1 MRPRAMLRPHCQGR
15 DMQITQGQRVPLSSL
30 IQGSDLTLSIAIKSA
45 QVIDYVC
52 FGVDANGKLSD
63 DRYMVFF
70 NQPSSPCNSVK
81 QVNGGSFQLSLAG
94 LPALIERL
102 VFTASIDGAGTM
114 SEIQASHFSIQSQG
128 REVARGEFSGATFTA
143 EKAIMVADIY
153 RKNGEWRIAS
163 NLQGY
168 NAGLD
173 ALVVHFGGEVAD
185 APAPA
190 PAAPPRISLEKKIA
204 DAAPQLIS
212 LAKKAQV
219 SLEKARLTDTKARVG
234 LVLDASGSMNPQYT
248 RGHVQEVVDRL
259 IPLAVHFDD
268 DGALDCWAF
277 GAKPQQLNAVTLSN
291 FQNFIRTDHGGW
303 KDWELGA
310 RINDEPKAMRMVIDY
325 YKKSGDKTPIY
336 ILFISDGGVHQDRE
350 ITRLMTEAAKLPIFW
365 QFVGLGGRGYGI
377 LEKLDDMGGR
387 VVDNCNFFA
396 LDRLD
401 EIPEEKLYD
410 LLMEEFPDW
419 LKAAKGAGIL

>member
-1 MRPRAMLRPHCQGR
+1 MPSTDSGDSGDGSTLAATGDGGGDTPTATGGN
-15 DMQITQGQRVPLSSL
+15 TPSVEGSSENDDGVTPQL
-30 IQGSDLTLSIAIKSA
+30 ANPNHTSGTGPVSDTAGANDQAGKVIVVKDTIKVA
-45 QVIDYVC
+45 ANTVY
-52 FGVDANGKLSD
+52 DA
-63 DRYMVFF
+63 
-70 NQPSSPCNSVK
+70 
-81 QVNGGSFQLSLAG
+81 
-94 LPALIERL
+94 
-102 VFTASIDGAGTM
+102 
-114 SEIQASHFSIQSQG
+114 H
-128 REVARGEFSGATFTA
+128 GATFTA

-325 YKKSGDKTPIY
+325 YKKSGDKTPVY

>member
-1 MRPRAMLRPHCQGR
+1 MRSPLCQGS
-15 DMQITQGQRVPLSSL
+15 DMQITQGQRIPLSTL
-30 IQGSDLTLSIAIKSA
+30 IQGNDLTLSIVIKSA
-45 QVIDYVC
+45 HVIDYVC

-63 DRYMVFF
+63 DRYMIFF
-70 NQPSSPCNSVK
+70 NQPASPCNSVR
-81 QVNGGSFQLSLAG
+81 QANGGDFQLALDS
-94 LPALIERL
+94 LPASIDRL
-102 VFTASIDGAGTM
+102 VFAASIDGAGIM
-114 SEIQASHFSIQSQG
+114 SDIQASHFGIQHQG
-128 REVARGEFSGATFTA
+128 REVARGEFSGATFAA

-185 APAPA
+185 APPPA
-190 PAAPPRISLEKKIA
+190 PAAPARISLEKKIA

-219 SLEKARLTDTKARVG
+219 SLEKAKLTDTKARVG

-277 GAKPQQLNAVTLSN
+277 GAKPQQLNAVTLKN
-291 FQNFIRTDHGGW
+291 FQNFIKTDHGGW
-303 KDWELGA
+303 KDWELGS

-325 YKKSGDKTPIY
+325 YKKSGDKTPVY

-350 ITRLMTEAAKLPIFW
+350 ITKLMIEAAKLPIFW

-401 EIPEEKLYD
+401 EVPEEKLYD

>member
-1 MRPRAMLRPHCQGR
+1 
-15 DMQITQGQRVPLSSL
+15 MQITQGQRIPLSSL
-30 IQGSDLTLSIAIKSA
+30 IQGTDLTLSIAIQSA

-52 FGVDANGKLSD
+52 FGIDANGKLSD
-63 DRYMVFF
+63 DRYMIFF
-70 NQPSSPCNSVK
+70 NQPSSPCHSVK
-81 QVNGGSFQLSLAG
+81 QLNGGDFQLSLAS
-94 LPALIERL
+94 LPASIDRL

-114 SEIQASHFSIQSQG
+114 SEIQASHFSIRHEG
-128 REVARGEFSGATFTA
+128 RDVARGEFSGATFAA

-153 RKNGEWRIAS
+153 RKGGEWRIAS

-190 PAAPPRISLEKKIA
+190 PAAPARISLEKKIA

-277 GAKPQQLNAVTLSN
+277 GAKPQQLSAVTLSN
-291 FQNFIRTDHGGW
+291 FQHFIKTDHGGW

-325 YKKSGDKTPIY
+325 YRKSGDKTPVY

-365 QFVGLGGRGYGI
+365 QLVGLGGRGYGI

-401 EIPEEKLYD
+401 EVPEEKLYD

-419 LKAAKGAGIL
+419 LKAAKAAGIL

>member
-1 MRPRAMLRPHCQGR
+1 ML
-15 DMQITQGQRVPLSSL
+15 ISQGQRIPLSTL
-30 IQGSDLTLSIAIKSA
+30 IQDTDLTLSIDIKSA
-45 QVIDYVC
+45 HVIDYVC

-63 DRYMVFF
+63 DRYMIFF
-70 NQPSSPCNSVK
+70 NQPASPCNSVK
-81 QVNGGSFQLSLAG
+81 QVNGGDFQLALSN
-94 LPALIERL
+94 LPASIDRL
-102 VFTASIDGAGTM
+102 VFTASIDGAGAM
-114 SEIQASHFSIQSQG
+114 SDIQASQFSIRKNG
-128 REVARGEFSGATFTA
+128 IEVARCEFSGATFAA

-173 ALVVHFGGEVAD
+173 ALVVHFGGEVAE
-185 APAPA
+185 APAPV
-190 PAAPPRISLEKKIA
+190 PAAPVAPAKISLEKKIA
-204 DAAPQLIS
+204 AAAPQLVS

-219 SLEKARLTDTKARVG
+219 SLEKANLTNTRARVG

-277 GAKPQQLNAVTLSN
+277 GAKPQQLSAVTLTN
-291 FQNFIRTDHGGW
+291 VKDFIKTDHGGW
-303 KDWELGA
+303 KNWELGA
-310 RINDEPKAMRMVIDY
+310 RVNDEPKAMRKVVDY
-325 YKKSGDKTPIY
+325 YKQSGDRTPIY

-350 ITRLMTEAAKLPIFW
+350 ISKLMVEAARLPIFW

-377 LEKLDDMGGR
+377 LEKLDDMDGR

-401 EIPEEKLYD
+401 EVPEEKLYD

-419 LKAAKGAGIL
+419 LKAAKAAGIL

>member
-1 MRPRAMLRPHCQGR
+1 
-15 DMQITQGQRVPLSSL
+15 MQITQGQRIPLSTL
-30 IQGSDLTLSIAIKSA
+30 IQGNDLTLSIVIKSA
-45 QVIDYVC
+45 HVIDYVC

-63 DRYMVFF
+63 DRYMIFF
-70 NQPSSPCNSVK
+70 NQPTSPCNSVK
-81 QVNGGSFQLSLAG
+81 QANGGDFQLALDS
-94 LPALIERL
+94 LPASIDRL
-102 VFTASIDGAGTM
+102 VFTASIDGAGVM
-114 SEIQASHFSIQSQG
+114 SDIQASHFSIQHQG
-128 REVARGEFSGATFTA
+128 REVARGEFSGATFAA

-173 ALVVHFGGEVAD
+173 ALVGHFGGVAD
-185 APAPA
+185 APPPA
-190 PAAPPRISLEKKIA
+190 PAAPARISLEKKIA

-219 SLEKARLTDTKARVG
+219 SLEKAKLTDTKARVG

-248 RGHVQEVVDRL
+248 RGNVQEVVDRL

-277 GAKPQQLNAVTLSN
+277 GAKPQQLNAITLKN
-291 FQNFIRTDHGGW
+291 FQNFIKTDHGGW
-303 KDWELGA
+303 KDWELGS

-325 YKKSGDKTPIY
+325 YKKSGDKTPVY

-350 ITRLMTEAAKLPIFW
+350 ITKLMIEAAKLPIFW

-401 EIPEEKLYD
+401 EVPEEKLYD

-419 LKAAKGAGIL
+419 LNAAKGAGIL

>member
-1 MRPRAMLRPHCQGR
+1 
-15 DMQITQGQRVPLSSL
+15 MQIAQGQRIPLSTL
-30 IQGSDLTLSIAIKSA
+30 IQGTDFTLSISIKSPH
-45 QVIDYVC
+45 VIDYVC
-52 FGVDANGKLSD
+52 FGIDANGKLSD
-63 DRYMVFF
+63 DRYMIFF
-70 NQPSSPCNSVK
+70 NQPDSPCNGVK
-81 QVNGGSFQLSLAG
+81 QVNGGDFQLSLSR
-94 LPALIERL
+94 LPASIDRL
-102 VFTASIDGAGTM
+102 VFTASIDGAGAM
-114 SEIQASHFSIQSQG
+114 SDIQSSHFSIQQQG
-128 REVARGEFSGATFTA
+128 REAARGEFSGATFSA

-173 ALVVHFGGEVAD
+173 ALVVHFGGEIAD
-185 APAPA
+185 APPPPPA
-190 PAAPPRISLEKKIA
+190 RISLEKKIA
-204 DAAPQLIS
+204 NAAPQLIS
-212 LAKKAQV
+212 LAKKAQI

-277 GAKPQQLNAVTLSN
+277 GAKPQQLGSVTLGN
-291 FQNFIRTDHGGW
+291 FQDFIKTDHGGW

-310 RINDEPKAMRMVIDY
+310 RVNDEPKAMRMVIDY
-325 YKKSGDKTPIY
+325 YKKSGDKTPVY

-350 ITRLMTEAAKLPIFW
+350 ITKLMTEAAKLPIFW

-401 EIPEEKLYD
+401 EIPEDKLYD

-419 LKAAKGAGIL
+419 LKAAKSAGIL

>member
-1 MRPRAMLRPHCQGR
+1 MRRPLCQGS
-15 DMQITQGQRVPLSSL
+15 DMQITQGQRIPLSTL
-30 IQGSDLTLSIAIKSA
+30 IQGNDLTLSIVIKSA
-45 QVIDYVC
+45 HVIDYVC

-63 DRYMVFF
+63 DRYMIFF
-70 NQPSSPCNSVK
+70 NQPASPCNSVK
-81 QVNGGSFQLSLAG
+81 QANGGDFQLALDS
-94 LPALIERL
+94 LPASIDRL
-102 VFTASIDGAGTM
+102 VFTASIDGAGVM
-114 SEIQASHFSIQSQG
+114 SDIQASHFSIQHQG
-128 REVARGEFSGATFTA
+128 REVARGEFSGATFAA

-185 APAPA
+185 APPPA
-190 PAAPPRISLEKKIA
+190 PARISLEKKIA

-219 SLEKARLTDTKARVG
+219 SLEKAKLTDTKARVG

-277 GAKPQQLNAVTLSN
+277 GAKPQQLNAVTLKN
-291 FQNFIRTDHGGW
+291 FQNFIKTDHGGW
-303 KDWELGA
+303 KDWELGS

-325 YKKSGDKTPIY
+325 YKKSGDKTPVY

-350 ITRLMTEAAKLPIFW
+350 ITKLMIEAAKLPIFW

-401 EIPEEKLYD
+401 EVPEEKLYD

>member
-1 MRPRAMLRPHCQGR
+1 
-15 DMQITQGQRVPLSSL
+15 MQITQGQRVPLSGL

-81 QVNGGSFQLSLAG
+81 QVNGGDFQLSLAG
-94 LPALIERL
+94 LPASIERL

-185 APAPA
+185 APAPP

-277 GAKPQQLNAVTLSN
+277 GAKPQQLSAVTLSN
-291 FQNFIRTDHGGW
+291 FQNFIKTDHGGW

-325 YKKSGDKTPIY
+325 YKKSGDKTPVY

>member
-1 MRPRAMLRPHCQGR
+1 
-15 DMQITQGQRVPLSSL
+15 MQLSQGQRVPLSSL
-30 IQGSDLTLSIAIKSA
+30 IQEREFTLSIKIGT
-45 QVIDYVC
+45 QRTVDYVC
-52 FGVDANGKLSD
+52 FGVDAAGKLSD

-70 NQPSSPCNSVK
+70 NQPGSPCASVR
-81 QVNGGSFQLSLAG
+81 QGPADTFTLNLAS
-94 LPALIERL
+94 LPATIDRL
-102 VFTASIDGAGTM
+102 VFTASIDGAGEM
-114 SEIQASHFSIQSQG
+114 RDIQDSYFALTSG
-128 REVARGEFSGATFTA
+128 GTEVARCAFSGASFAA

-153 RKNGEWRIAS
+153 RSKGQWRIVA
-163 NLQGY
+163 NLQGF

-173 ALVVHFGGEVAD
+173 ALVVHFGGEVTD
-185 APAPA
+185 APSPPPPP
-190 PAAPPRISLEKKIA
+190 PAAVPDTKVSLEKRVA
-204 DAAPQLIS
+204 SAAPQLVN

-219 SLEKARLTDTKARVG
+219 SLEKAQLLHVKARVG
-234 LVLDASGSMNPQYT
+234 LVLDASGSMNSQYS
-248 RGHVQEVVDRL
+248 RGHVQEVINRL

-277 GAKPQQLNAVTLSN
+277 GASPTQLSAVSL
-291 FQNFIRTDHGGW
+291 QNFSGFVERDAGGW
-303 KDWELGA
+303 KKWPVGM

-325 YKKSGDKTPIY
+325 YKKSGDRTPVY

-350 ITRLMTEAAKLPIFW
+350 ITKLMIEAAKLPIFW

-401 EIPEEKLYD
+401 QVPEERLYD
-410 LLMEEFPDW
+410 LLMEEFPQW
-419 LKAAKGAGIL
+419 LKDAKAKGIL

>member
-1 MRPRAMLRPHCQGR
+1 
-15 DMQITQGQRVPLSSL
+15 MQIAQGQRIPLSTL
-30 IQGSDLTLSIAIKSA
+30 IQGTDLTLSISIKSA
-45 QVIDYVC
+45 HVIDYVC
-52 FGVDANGKLSD
+52 FGIDANGKLSD
-63 DRYMVFF
+63 DRYMIFF
-70 NQPSSPCNSVK
+70 NQPDSPCNGVK
-81 QVNGGSFQLSLAG
+81 QVNGGDFQLSLSR
-94 LPALIERL
+94 LPASIDRL
-102 VFTASIDGAGTM
+102 VFTASIDGAGAM
-114 SEIQASHFSIQSQG
+114 SDIQSSRFSVQQQG
-128 REVARGEFSGATFTA
+128 REAARGEFSGATFSA

-173 ALVVHFGGEVAD
+173 ALVVHFGGEIAD
-185 APAPA
+185 APPPPPA
-190 PAAPPRISLEKKIA
+190 RISLEKKIA

-212 LAKKAQV
+212 LAKKAQI

-277 GAKPQQLNAVTLSN
+277 GAKPQQLGSVTLSN
-291 FQNFIRTDHGGW
+291 FQDFIKTDHGGW

-310 RINDEPKAMRMVIDY
+310 RVNDEPKAMRMVIDY
-325 YKKSGDKTPIY
+325 YKKSGDKTPVY

-350 ITRLMTEAAKLPIFW
+350 ITKLMIEAAKLPIFW

-419 LKAAKGAGIL
+419 LKAAKSAGIL

>member
-1 MRPRAMLRPHCQGR
+1 
-15 DMQITQGQRVPLSSL
+15 MQITQGQRVPLSSL
-30 IQGSDLTLSIAIKSA
+30 IQGSDLTLSIDIKSSH
-45 QVIDYVC
+45 VIDYVC
-52 FGVDANGKLSD
+52 FGVDAQGKLSD
-63 DRYMVFF
+63 DRYMIFF
-70 NQPSSPCNSVK
+70 NQPNSPCNSVR
-81 QVNGGSFQLSLAG
+81 QVNGGDFQIALAG
-94 LPALIERL
+94 LPASIDRL
-102 VFTASIDGAGTM
+102 VFTASIDGAGAM
-114 SEIQASHFSIQSQG
+114 SDIQASHFSIKDAG
-128 REVARGEFSGATFTA
+128 REVARSEFSGATFAA
-143 EKAIMVADIY
+143 EKAIMVTDIY

-173 ALVVHFGGEVAD
+173 ALVVHFGGEVSE

-190 PAAPPRISLEKKIA
+190 PAKVSLEKKIA
-204 DAAPQLIS
+204 EAAPQLVS

-234 LVLDASGSMNPQYT
+234 LVLDASGSMNAQYS
-248 RGHVQEVVDRL
+248 RGHVQEVVNRL

-277 GAKPQQLNAVTLSN
+277 GARPCQLSSVSLSN
-291 FQNFIRTDHGGW
+291 FKDFIQTDNGGW
-303 KDWELGA
+303 KNWELGA
-310 RINDEPKAMRMVIDY
+310 RVNDEPKAMRMVIDY

-350 ITRLMTEAAKLPIFW
+350 ITRLMIEAAKLPIFW

-377 LEKLDDMGGR
+377 LEKLDDMTGR
-387 VVDNCNFFA
+387 TVDNCNFFA

-401 EIPEEKLYD
+401 EVPEEKLYD

>member
-1 MRPRAMLRPHCQGR
+1 
-15 DMQITQGQRVPLSSL
+15 MQITQGQRIPLSTL
-30 IQGSDLTLSIAIKSA
+30 IQGNDLTLSLVIKSA
-45 QVIDYVC
+45 HVIDYVC

-63 DRYMVFF
+63 DRYMIFF
-70 NQPSSPCNSVK
+70 NQPTSPCGGVK
-81 QVNGGSFQLSLAG
+81 QANGGDFQLALGS
-94 LPALIERL
+94 LPASIDRL
-102 VFTASIDGAGTM
+102 VFTASIDGTGAM
-114 SEIQASHFSIQSQG
+114 SDIQASHFSIRHQG
-128 REVARGEFSGATFTA
+128 SEVARGEFSGATFAA

-185 APAPA
+185 VP
-190 PAAPPRISLEKKIA
+190 PAAPARISLEKKIA

-248 RGHVQEVVDRL
+248 RGHVQEVIDRL

-277 GAKPQQLNAVTLSN
+277 GAKPQQLNAVTLAN
-291 FQNFIRTDHGGW
+291 FQNFIKTDHGGW

-325 YKKSGDKTPIY
+325 YKKSGDKTPVY

-350 ITRLMTEAAKLPIFW
+350 ITKLMIEAARLPIFW

-401 EIPEEKLYD
+401 EVPEEKLYD

>member
-1 MRPRAMLRPHCQGR
+1 
-15 DMQITQGQRVPLSSL
+15 MQITQGQRIPLSTL
-30 IQGSDLTLSIAIKSA
+30 IQGNDLTLSIVIKSA
-45 QVIDYVC
+45 HVIDYVC

-63 DRYMVFF
+63 DRYMIFF
-70 NQPSSPCNSVK
+70 NQPTSPCNSVK
-81 QVNGGSFQLSLAG
+81 QANGGDFQLALDS
-94 LPALIERL
+94 LPASIDRL
-102 VFTASIDGAGTM
+102 VFTASIDGAGVM
-114 SEIQASHFSIQSQG
+114 SDIQASHFSIQHQG
-128 REVARGEFSGATFTA
+128 REVARGEFSGATFAA

-173 ALVVHFGGEVAD
+173 ALVGHFGGVAD
-185 APAPA
+185 APPPA
-190 PAAPPRISLEKKIA
+190 PAAPARISLEKKIA

-219 SLEKARLTDTKARVG
+219 SLEKAKLTDTKARVG

-277 GAKPQQLNAVTLSN
+277 GAKPQQLNAITLKN
-291 FQNFIRTDHGGW
+291 FQNFIKTDHGGW
-303 KDWELGA
+303 KDWELGS

-325 YKKSGDKTPIY
+325 YKKSGDKTPVY

-350 ITRLMTEAAKLPIFW
+350 ITKLMIEAAKLPIFW

-401 EIPEEKLYD
+401 EVPEEKLYD

-419 LKAAKGAGIL
+419 LNAAKGAGIL